1 MLYNYIRKNVFI
13 HKIKYGKCPS
23 FYLGVCSERVDY
35 IIIIIIIII
44 NIIIIIISIYCNS
57 SFHYVFNQQLGS
69 KTTNEQLHCLCNHLS
84 AFGGSIFV
92 APNPID
98 FDTVF
103 IKFAKLGET
112 KNVVVLATVCV
123 IIGIYF
129 IGLVF
134 ARRADKNDNFKVSVN
149 FLSF

>member
-1 MLYNYIRKNVFI
+1 M
-13 HKIKYGKCPS
+13 
-23 FYLGVCSERVDY
+23 
-35 IIIIIIIII
+35 
-44 NIIIIIISIYCNS
+44 
-57 SFHYVFNQQLGS
+57 FNQQLGS

-103 IKFAKLGET
+103 IKFTKLGET

-123 IIGIYF
+123 ITGIYF

-149 FLSF
+149 IYHFTVDSYFRTTLSFATFLVVLPMNMYTELSR

>member
-1 MLYNYIRKNVFI
+1 M
-13 HKIKYGKCPS
+13 
-23 FYLGVCSERVDY
+23 
-35 IIIIIIIII
+35 
-44 NIIIIIISIYCNS
+44 
-57 SFHYVFNQQLGS
+57 FNQQLGS

-103 IKFAKLGET
+103 IKFTKLGET

-123 IIGIYF
+123 ITGIYF

-134 ARRADKNDNFKVSVN
+134 ARRADKNDDFKVSVN
-149 FLSF
+149 ILSFYCWFIFSHSVLICHLFSSSTNEYAYKAQSVIPWWADKALTVEWSNDRLLGWLK